1 LAKTVFLIFLMMWI
15 RGTLPRFRIDH
26 LLDFG
31 WKFLVP
37 TGLLGLMAVAL
48 VLKLPFLGSSVLR
61 WVGMLAANIAVIV
74 VSLTAVS
81 FASRRSRSVALRG
94 VAGAER

>member
-1 LAKTVFLIFLMMWI
+1 MWI

-48 VLKLPFLGSSVLR
+48 VLKLPFLGSPVLR
-61 WVGMLAANIAVIV
+61 WVGMLVANIAVIV
-74 VSLTAVS
+74 VSLMAVS
-81 FASRRSRSVALRG
+81 YAGRRSRSVALRG